1 MATIRLTPSTYY
13 SSSAYLSVSNE
24 SNMYSN
30 TDSTNYATITN
41 TRSGTSSYYI
51 YIRGFNFDD
60 VPSLATVNSIT
71 IKLKA
76 YQSGGNTGTISCYD
90 GTTAVST
97 AGSTTALGTSATV
110 QTFTSTTVNWNT
122 LKSYGSDFGIRIN
135 CRRSN
140 RNTTSYVYIYGVEIV
155 VDYTVPMKNL
165 TITNNSSTVT
175 TNPPATTTVPEG
187 EDLDIS
193 FYNIASLDSV
203 QITDNNNDI
212 KSSLL
217 HYSAGTS
224 NNSIIPG
231 ELIDSSGTVTNPNNG
246 LTNHTSTTY
255 AQTNGQSQHFLL
267 YKFNVPTV
275 PPIATNISV
284 SCTAK
289 VQHTRSTAS
298 GQVQLYSENTAKGS
312 VSTFGNT
319 TTTVNLTTGTWT
331 ASELNDVRIRIGNSY
346 TGGTTTYETRFYGA
360 TLTISYTVANE
371 VYIYTI
377 PSITSDHVI
386 VIRDVSSA
394 GLPIRVKQ
402 NGTWVTAKKLFIKQ
416 NGSWVQSTTIK
427 VKNNGTWK

>member
-13 SSSAYLSVSNE
+13 CSSTNLSVSNE

-30 TDSTNYATITN
+30 TDSTNYATVTN
-41 TRSGTSSYYI
+41 TRTGTSSYYI

-76 YQSGGNTGTISCYD
+76 YQSGGNTSTISCYD
-90 GTTAVST
+90 GTTAVSS

-110 QTFTSTTVNWNT
+110 KTFTNTTINWNT

-135 CRRSN
+135 CRRNS
-140 RNTTSYVYIYGVEIV
+140 RNTTSYVYIYGAEIV
-155 VDYTVPMKNL
+155 VNYTVPMKNL

-187 EDLDIS
+187 ESLDIS
-193 FYNIASLDSV
+193 FYNIASLDSI

-224 NNSIIPG
+224 NNSFIPS
-231 ELIDSSGTVTNPNNG
+231 ELIDSNGSVTNPNNG

-255 AQTNGQSQHFLL
+255 AQTNGQSQYFLL
-267 YKFNVPTV
+267 YGFNVPKIPST
-275 PPIATNISV
+275 ATNISV

-289 VQHTRSTAS
+289 VEHTHGNTNY
-298 GQVQLYSENTAKGS
+298 GQVQLYSGDTAKGS
-312 VSTFGNT
+312 ASTFRT
-319 TTTVNLTTGTWT
+319 ASAINLTTGTWT
-331 ASELNDVRIRIGNSY
+331 ASELEDVRIRIGNSY
-346 TGGTTTYETRFYGA
+346 TGGTTNYYTRFYGA

-377 PSITSDHVI
+377 PSVTSDHVI

-402 NGTWVTAKKLFIKQ
+402 NGTWVTAKKLFVRQ
-416 NGSWVQSTTIK
+416 NGTWVQSTNIK
-427 VKNNGTWK
+427 VKNSGTWK